1 LDANSP
7 QLAFAM
13 LLTDGRMITTLK
25 DASLFFATLT
35 PEERVEAH
43 WSIAIRM
50 LANAVKQPV
59 YLKTATIS
67 LQTAF
72 VIEGLLVSPLTVG
85 GD

>member
-1 LDANSP
+1 
-7 QLAFAM
+7 M
-13 LLTDGRMITTLK
+13 LLTDGREIATLR

-35 PEERVEAH
+35 PEERDEAH
-43 WSIAIRM
+43 WRIAIRM

-72 VIEGLLVSPLTVG
+72 VIEGLLVSPLTIG

>member
-1 LDANSP
+1 LDANTN

-13 LLTDGRMITTLK
+13 LLIDGREIATLR

-35 PEERVEAH
+35 PEERDEAH
-43 WSIAIRM
+43 WRIAIRM
-50 LANAVKQPV
+50 LANAVKQPT
-59 YLKTATIS
+59 YMKTASIS

-85 GD
+85 GN